1 MDAPATGGPPRTPLG
16 TLRRGSP
23 EFDDGPRADTSPSHV
38 RLDAIAKLRRAA
50 SQREIRRVS
59 PRRARVRPADAASH
73 VTTPTTPAG
82 PEPPLVL
89 DSSGVNDSDVSE
101 PRSTPWLSPSTSGDV
116 PRAQSLDQLAT
127 SHADEGAALPSLD
140 QLRRKI
146 LQERKKSGLSRSA
159 SASATSRVARAY
171 TMQKLLGATTPMP
184 YNDMFAFIRSV
195 NEARSAAP
203 GDESVSADVSLESAS
218 EPEPAAE
225 AAQEESTPPRNPKRA
240 TLMRSVSAREVARMH
255 MFQKI
260 NKRER
265 AAGDAKAG
273 RSGTSPIP
281 SSTPALPPE
290 AAAVAQ
296 RTVANSPRTPLW
308 PDAGAG
314 ASRSARTSPA
324 EPRGG
329 EAIAHEVAVRRRAPV
344 APVTLGPAQ
353 PLSSDAPLPHSP
365 MVRTELVHAPP
376 TSAPPRVP
384 AAPASMGDAPPPAS
398 TRTMP
403 LPAWVSPSSV
413 SALASVP
420 APASVPLPTAEW
432 RSPPMPD
439 GTRRARDDPAT
450 LSAFSDSSSSTH
462 ARVSQ
467 RDTPSDS
474 TEMLSMLQDLSSQL
488 DAEAREARARRMR
501 GKGTGYLARALSAG
515 SSAAPSAQP
524 GIEVLDA
531 LGKVATP
538 PPSAPALG
546 ARADG
551 GAPGAAVARSGTMP
565 SRGPAV
571 GLGIQTPGAGPGP
584 GLGPGPAA
592 GGTAHWRSAS
602 LSQDKPLPGLPGE
615 RAMAPVAPLAPRA
628 APPAAPA
635 PLGGLAPPIV
645 LPPGHLVPPES
656 ARLPVPGTEVG
667 GSVPR
672 ASFESYASDRTDS
685 PTHGRAPEPRREGR
699 APRLFGSLRRKTS
712 RSRLAER
719 SPSHATHG
727 GVRSTPTTPT
737 DAAAPAR
744 SPRGAPARAVVCACD
759 DAQVPAALRT
769 VVLPVDR
776 AVLARL
782 AAEARAW
789 GAAGAHAGALLAR
802 GVPGEVPYADALD
815 PPRRLLRVVPVLQ
828 SADEAYVKL
837 RYLFLFSDVL
847 LVVKPVHVPTQP
859 AELSAF
865 ILQRLHQPPD
875 LYEPFVP
882 LAALPLRTLRL
893 GAGAAVRAVRREH
906 DRACAVRHLRAL
918 HTHLAAALPAAAYD
932 LRGAGGADATACAE
946 VLFLLPEL
954 DRAAVSL
961 YLYDAAHRAVVDAYV
976 AQHAFAGVPLESALR
991 MLLVDLRFPAR
1002 TGDIEA
1008 LLRAF
1013 AAHWVQCNHAELA
1026 RDVSRALAL
1035 ELACA
1040 LVALNDALHTPA
1052 SPAAPGLAPR
1062 FDAHVSL
1069 EQFVRTVRAHDV
1081 RHVWSDRAVHE
1092 AFLAIKTYP
1101 LAQAS
1106 AHAPRRIVLDAS
1118 ALAEGLVVGVPSASV
1133 TVALDAPDPHVRI
1146 KLLGDA
1152 LYMDPPVLTFAHS
1165 ATAEFTVC
1173 STAPGEHNLAFVRVG
1188 AHAPLY
1194 PPTAEAR
1201 APWRA
1206 LPRTLPL
1213 VSERHTTR
1221 PALTLHTAAPDAP
1234 ASTLQ
1239 LYLAD
1244 AATAHHVVRLL
1255 DEQLA
1260 ALGAPDAD
1268 ASRSA
1273 AERLA
1278 DRVLATGLGIDA
1290 HTPGARHAAAS
1301 ATGQALVRTV
1311 REHSLLLGL
1320 LGEPRFLS

>member
-82 PEPPLVL
+82 PAPPLVL

-344 APVTLGPAQ
+344 APVTLGPHS

-384 AAPASMGDAPPPAS
+384 AAPASMGDAPRPPS

-538 PPSAPALG
+538 PPVGACAWRARGRRTSRCRACPASG
-546 ARADG
+546 PWRRWRRWRRAR
-551 GAPGAAVARSGTMP
+551 
-565 SRGPAV
+565 
-571 GLGIQTPGAGPGP
+571 
-584 GLGPGPAA
+584 
-592 GGTAHWRSAS
+592 
-602 LSQDKPLPGLPGE
+602 
-615 RAMAPVAPLAPRA
+615 

-976 AQHAFAGVPLESALR
+976 AQHAFAACRS
-991 MLLVDLRFPAR
+991 
-1002 TGDIEA
+1002 IC
-1008 LLRAF
+1008 
-1013 AAHWVQCNHAELA
+1013 AHGA
-1026 RDVSRALAL
+1026 
-1035 ELACA
+1035 
-1040 LVALNDALHTPA
+1040 
-1052 SPAAPGLAPR
+1052 
-1062 FDAHVSL
+1062 
-1069 EQFVRTVRAHDV
+1069 RAHDV

-1290 HTPGARHAAAS
+1290 HTPGAPRRRVRHGAGPRAHRA
-1301 ATGQALVRTV
+1301 RT
-1311 REHSLLLGL
+1311 
-1320 LGEPRFLS
+1320 

>member
-1 MDAPATGGPPRTPLG
+1 MDAPDAGGPPRAPVG
-16 TLRRGSP
+16 ALRRDSHGL
-23 EFDDGPRADTSPSHV
+23 EDGQQADTSPSYV

-59 PRRARVRPADAASH
+59 PRRLRVRPEEA
-73 VTTPTTPAG
+73 VPTAVSPTSNAG
-82 PEPPLVL
+82 AVPSLVI
-89 DSSGVNDSDVSE
+89 DGNGAHDSDMSE

-116 PRAQSLDQLAT
+116 PRAQSLDQLT
-127 SHADEGAALPSLD
+127 TPHADEGPALPSLD

-195 NEARSAAP
+195 NDAHTAAP
-203 GDESVSADVSLESAS
+203 GDESVSADVSLESAVS
-218 EPEPAAE
+218 ESETTAE
-225 AAQEESTPPRNPKRA
+225 AAQEESTPPRNAKRA

-265 AAGDAKAG
+265 AAGDAKSRRGA
-273 RSGTSPIP
+273 SPIP
-281 SSTPALPPE
+281 PTTPALPPE
-290 AAAVAQ
+290 AAIVAQ
-296 RTVANSPRTPLW
+296 RAVADSPRTPRTPLW
-308 PDAGAG
+308 PDAGNS
-314 ASRSARTSPA
+314 SRSARSSPA
-324 EPRGG
+324 EGRSG
-329 EAIAHEVAVRRRAPV
+329 EATAHEIAVRRRAPV
-344 APVTLGPAQ
+344 PPVAVGSVP
-353 PLSSDAPLPHSP
+353 SSAGEALLPHSP
-365 MVRTELVHAPP
+365 MVRTDLVHAPP
-376 TSAPPRVP
+376 TSASSRMPH
-384 AAPASMGDAPPPAS
+384 AYASANDAPTAS
-398 TRTMP
+398 STHTMP
-403 LPAWVSPSSV
+403 LPAWVSP
-413 SALASVP
+413 P
-420 APASVPLPTAEW
+420 APAPASASVPLPATEW
-432 RSPPMPD
+432 RSPSTAD
-439 GTRRARDDPAT
+439 GVRRARDDPAT
-450 LSAFSDSSSSTH
+450 LSAFSDSSSTH
-462 ARVSQ
+462 AHASQ
-467 RDTPSDS
+467 RDAPNDS
-474 TEMLSMLQDLSSQL
+474 PEMLSMLQDLSSQL

-501 GKGTGYLARALSAG
+501 GKGTGYLARAVSTG
-515 SSAAPSAQP
+515 GSAAPSVQP
-524 GIEVLDA
+524 GIEVLGA
-531 LGKVATP
+531 LGKVATS
-538 PPSAPALG
+538 PPSAPTPGVRL
-546 ARADG
+546 DG
-551 GAPGAAVARSGTMP
+551 VAPGAGVTRSGTMP
-565 SRGPAV
+565 SRTPTV
-571 GLGIQTPGAGPGP
+571 GLGIQTPGAAPSG
-584 GLGPGPAA
+584 A
-592 GGTAHWRSAS
+592 AHWRSAS
-602 LSQDKPLPGLPGE
+602 LSQDKPLPGLPSE
-615 RAMAPVAPLAPRA
+615 RA
-628 APPAAPA
+628 APAPPA

-645 LPPGHLVPPES
+645 LPPGQTAAPYP
-656 ARLPVPGTEVG
+656 ARLPVPATETASGV
-667 GSVPR
+667 SR
-672 ASFESYASDRTDS
+672 ASFESNSSDRTDS
-685 PTHGRAPEPRREGR
+685 PTHRRAPEPRREGR
-699 APRLFGSLRRKTS
+699 GPRLFGSLRRKTS

-719 SPSHATHG
+719 SPSHATQG
-727 GVRSTPTTPT
+727 GARSVPTTP
-737 DAAAPAR
+737 PR
-744 SPRGAPARAVVCACD
+744 SPRGAPTRAVVCARD
-759 DAQVPAALRT
+759 DTQVPAALRT

-776 AVLARL
+776 AMLARL
-782 AAEARAW
+782 TTEARAW
-789 GAAGAHAGALLAR
+789 GAAGAHVGTLLAR
-802 GVPGEVPYADALD
+802 SVPGEVPYADALD

-837 RYLFLFSDVL
+837 RYLFLFTDVL
-847 LVVKPVHVPTQP
+847 LLVKPVHVPTQP

-875 LYEPFVP
+875 LYEPYVP
-882 LAALPLRTLRL
+882 IAALPLCTLRL
-893 GAGAAVRAVRREH
+893 GVGAAVRAVGRER

-918 HTHLAAALPAAAYD
+918 HMQLAAALPSAAHE
-932 LRGAGGADATACAE
+932 LRGTGGADATACAQ

-954 DRAAVSL
+954 DRASVSL
-961 YLYDAAHRAVVDAYV
+961 YLYDTAHRAVLDAYV
-976 AQHAFAGVPLESALR
+976 AQHAFDGVPLEAALR
-991 MLLVDLRFPAR
+991 MLLVDLRFPTRA
-1002 TGDIEA
+1002 GDVEA

-1013 AAHWVQCNHAELA
+1013 AAHWVQCNQADLA
-1026 RDVSRALAL
+1026 HDMSRALAL
-1035 ELACA
+1035 ELARA
-1040 LVALNDALHTPA
+1040 LVALNDALHAPDA
-1052 SPAAPGLAPR
+1052 HAAPGLAPH

-1081 RHVWSDRAVHE
+1081 RHAWSDRAVHE
-1092 AFLAIKTYP
+1092 AFLAIKTHP

-1106 AHAPRRIVLDAS
+1106 THAPRRIVFDAM
-1118 ALAEGLVVGVPSASV
+1118 ALAEGLVVGVPSASI

-1221 PALTLHTAAPDAP
+1221 PALTLHTTAPDAP
-1234 ASTLQ
+1234 TSTLQ

-1244 AATAHHVVRLL
+1244 AAAAHHVVRLL
-1255 DEQLA
+1255 EEQLA
-1260 ALGAPDAD
+1260 ALGASERD

-1290 HTPGARHAAAS
+1290 GKSARHAAAP

-1320 LGEPRFLS
+1320 LGESGFLS

>member
-1 MDAPATGGPPRTPLG
+1 
-16 TLRRGSP
+16 
-23 EFDDGPRADTSPSHV
+23 
-38 RLDAIAKLRRAA
+38 
-50 SQREIRRVS
+50 
-59 PRRARVRPADAASH
+59 
-73 VTTPTTPAG
+73 
-82 PEPPLVL
+82 
-89 DSSGVNDSDVSE
+89 
-101 PRSTPWLSPSTSGDV
+101 
-116 PRAQSLDQLAT
+116 
-127 SHADEGAALPSLD
+127 
-140 QLRRKI
+140 
-146 LQERKKSGLSRSA
+146 
-159 SASATSRVARAY
+159 
-171 TMQKLLGATTPMP
+171 MP

-203 GDESVSADVSLESAS
+203 GDESVSADVSLESAAS
-218 EPEPAAE
+218 EPETAAE
-225 AAQEESTPPRNPKRA
+225 ATHEESTPPRNPKRA

-265 AAGDAKAG
+265 AAGDAKARRG
-273 RSGTSPIP
+273 ASPIP
-281 SSTPALPPE
+281 PTTPALPPE
-290 AAAVAQ
+290 AAMVAQ
-296 RTVANSPRTPLW
+296 RAVADSPRTPRSPLW
-308 PDAGAG
+308 PDAGN

-324 EPRGG
+324 EVRGG
-329 EAIAHEVAVRRRAPV
+329 EATAHEVAVRRRAPV
-344 APVTLGPAQ
+344 PPVAVGPVPAPAGE
-353 PLSSDAPLPHSP
+353 APLPHSP

-376 TSAPPRVP
+376 TSAPPRMP
-384 AAPASMGDAPPPAS
+384 HAYASAHDAPPAAGIH
-398 TRTMP
+398 TMP
-403 LPAWVSPSSV
+403 LPAWVSP
-413 SALASVP
+413 P
-420 APASVPLPTAEW
+420 APASASASVPLPAVEW
-432 RSPPMPD
+432 RSPPTAD
-439 GTRRARDDPAT
+439 GARRARDDPAT

-462 ARVSQ
+462 ARASQ
-467 RDTPSDS
+467 RDTPNNS

-501 GKGTGYLARALSAG
+501 GKGAGYLARAVSAG

-538 PPSAPALG
+538 PPSAPAPGVRL
-546 ARADG
+546 DG

-565 SRGPAV
+565 SRAPTV
-571 GLGIQTPGAGPGP
+571 GLGIQTPGA
-584 GLGPGPAA
+584 AA
-592 GGTAHWRSAS
+592 GGGGGHWRSAS
-602 LSQDKPLPGLPGE
+602 LSQDKPLPGLPSE
-615 RAMAPVAPLAPRA
+615 RTAPAP
-628 APPAAPA
+628 PA

-645 LPPGHLVPPES
+645 LPPGHLTVPPP
-656 ARLPVPGTEVG
+656 ARLPVPSTEAAG
-667 GSVPR
+667 GVPR

-685 PTHGRAPEPRREGR
+685 SMHGRVPEPRREGR

-712 RSRLAER
+712 RSRLTER
-719 SPSHATHG
+719 SPSRAAQG
-727 GVRSTPTTPT
+727 GARSVPTTPT
-737 DAAAPAR
+737 DAAAPTR
-744 SPRGAPARAVVCACD
+744 SPRGAPARAVVCARD
-759 DAQVPAALRT
+759 DAKVPAALRT

-782 AAEARAW
+782 ATEARAW
-789 GAAGAHAGALLAR
+789 GAAGAHVGALLAR

-837 RYLFLFSDVL
+837 RYLFLFTDVL

-875 LYEPFVP
+875 LYEPYVP

-893 GAGAAVRAVRREH
+893 GAGAAVRAVRRER
-906 DRACAVRHLRAL
+906 DRACAVRHVRAL
-918 HTHLAAALPAAAYD
+918 HMHLAAALPSAAHE
-932 LRGAGGADATACAE
+932 LRGTGGADATACAE

-954 DRAAVSL
+954 DRASVSL
-961 YLYDAAHRAVVDAYV
+961 YLFDAAHRAVLDAYV
-976 AQHAFAGVPLESALR
+976 AQHAFAGVPLEAALR

-1002 TGDIEA
+1002 VGDVEA

-1026 RDVSRALAL
+1026 RDMSRALAL

-1040 LVALNDALHTPA
+1040 LVALNDALHAPDA
-1052 SPAAPGLAPR
+1052 RAAPGLAPH

-1081 RHVWSDRAVHE
+1081 RYAWSDRAVHE
-1092 AFLAIKTYP
+1092 AFLAIKTHP

-1106 AHAPRRIVLDAS
+1106 AHAPRRIVLDAT

-1133 TVALDAPDPHVRI
+1133 VVALDAPDPHVRI

-1221 PALTLHTAAPDAP
+1221 PALTLHTTAPDAP
-1234 ASTLQ
+1234 TSTLQ

-1244 AATAHHVVRLL
+1244 AAAAHHVVRLL
-1255 DEQLA
+1255 EEQLA
-1260 ALGAPDAD
+1260 ALGATEGDAP
-1268 ASRSA
+1268 RSA

-1278 DRVLATGLGIDA
+1278 DRVLVTGLGIDA
-1290 HTPGARHAAAS
+1290 GKSARHAAAP

-1320 LGEPRFLS
+1320 LDEPSFLS